1 MKKQQVA
8 QQISSEDDFSE
19 KLANDQKD
27 RRQQKA
33 LYKSISAKLLQ
44 KKDAR
49 TLNNLVGDESEG
61 SRSAIKLN
69 KQNTLG
75 SLEISRFLKTKK
87 LQSSS
92 AKPKEIKTEEIPV
105 FQRIMTMKMG
115 RNAQPTEK
123 KKKTKAECE
132 EFLKNAIAQG

>member
-8 QQISSEDDFSE
+8 QQFSSEDDCSE
-19 KLANDQKD
+19 KLANEKKD

-49 TLNNLVGDESEG
+49 TMNNLVEDQSEG

-87 LQSSS
+87 L
-92 AKPKEIKTEEIPV
+92 
-105 FQRIMTMKMG
+105 
-115 RNAQPTEK
+115 
-123 KKKTKAECE
+123 
-132 EFLKNAIAQG
+132 